1 VRCREFT
8 GSTPLLCACTGGHT
22 AVAVELLQQGAVAV
36 VDVPGRRGLTPL
48 MAAVKHAAAVKA
60 LLGAGASVAVVNAL
74 TKDTALHEG
83 DPPLLLHLHT
93 LIYVLSQGF
102 YLACKEN
109 VCLAVI
115 AVCQIACVST
125 AVVILSDC

>member
-22 AVAVELLQQGAVAV
+22 AVVVELLQQGAVAV

-48 MAAVKHAAAVKA
+48 MAAVQHAAAVKA
-60 LLGAGASVAVVNAL
+60 LLGAGASVSVVNAL

-83 DPPLLLHLHT
+83 DLPLLCYIYTHL
-93 LIYVLSQGF
+93 YVLF
-102 YLACKEN
+102 HAFHAL
-109 VCLAVI
+109 
-115 AVCQIACVST
+115 
-125 AVVILSDC
+125 